1 MSRREESQSDA
12 DGLSSMGY
20 SQELDR
26 RISGFSN
33 FAISL
38 SIICILAGGLTSFHL
53 GFSATG
59 GASIGLG
66 WPLSCI
72 FSFVVAAT
80 MAQLASAFPTAGGLY
95 HWSAILGGRGW
106 GWLTAWLN
114 LSGLVTVLAA
124 INVGL
129 FSFAL
134 AVFERMANL
143 PWSALSPDTRQWLQA
158 LAVIGITA
166 SQGFINHR
174 GIKWTTRLTDFSGY
188 LIMVVA
194 SVLTFSLFLFAKDLD
209 WSRLVTVS
217 NFSGP
222 QGGDIWP
229 ETDNVAFLFCLGLL
243 LPAYTI
249 TGFDASAHTSEETI
263 AARYNVPRGIVR
275 SVIVSGLFGWL
286 MLMAIVLAMPSL
298 EHGAKEG
305 ANVFFWVLKSVLPF
319 GLEVSILL
327 GVVVAQYICGL
338 ATVTSASRMMYAF
351 ARDGGLPWSSGLK
364 RVCPRHLTPVA
375 AIWTTVLCTVAF
387 TLYTPVYSTITVVSV
402 ILLYLSYIVP
412 AALGFW
418 MYGRTWRSDGPWTLG
433 RMFKPLC
440 LIAVIGSFGLIWVGT
455 QPPNNKALDILGL
468 MAALMGILWFGLEKK
483 RFKGP
488 PIVSLKDLAKS

>member
-1 MSRREESQSDA
+1 MSRIEEPQRDA

-20 SQELDR
+20 CQELDR
-26 RISGFSN
+26 RMTGFSN

-59 GASIGLG
+59 GASIGVG

-72 FSFVVAAT
+72 FSLVVAAT

-106 GWLTAWLN
+106 GWITAWLN

-129 FSFAL
+129 FSFGM
-134 AVFERMANL
+134 AVFERIGAL
-143 PWSALSPDTRQWLQA
+143 PWSALSLGTRQWIQT
-158 LAVIGITA
+158 LAVTGITA
-166 SQGFINHR
+166 SQGLINHR

-188 LIMVVA
+188 LIMIVA
-194 SVLTFSLFLFAKDLD
+194 SLLTLSLFLFAQELD
-209 WSRLVTVS
+209 WSRLVTAS

-222 QGGDIWP
+222 RGGDIWP
-229 ETDNVAFLFCLGLL
+229 ETDNVALLFCLGLL

-249 TGFDASAHTSEETI
+249 TGFDASAHTSEETV
-263 AARYNVPRGIVR
+263 AARHNVPRGIIR
-275 SVIVSGLFGWL
+275 SVLVSAIFGWV
-286 MLMAIVLAMPSL
+286 MLMAMVLAMPSL

-305 ANVFFWVLKSVLPF
+305 ANVFFWLLQSVLPF
-319 GLEVSILL
+319 WLEISILF
-327 GVVVAQYICGL
+327 GVLVAQYICGL

-351 ARDGGLPWSSGLK
+351 ARDGGLPWSSFLK
-364 RVCPRHLTPVA
+364 RVCTRHLTPVT
-375 AIWTTVLCTVAF
+375 AIWATVLCSVGF

-412 AALGFW
+412 VALGFW
-418 MYGRTWRSDGPWTLG
+418 LYGRSWDSDGPWTLG

-440 LIAVIGSFGLIWVGT
+440 MIAVTGCFGLIWVGI
-455 QPPNNKALDILGL
+455 QPPNDKALDILGW

-488 PIVSLKDLAKS
+488 PIISLKDVAKR